1 MMKIL
6 IAEDEIYARKS
17 MKKQIMELDFGR
29 EFQILE
35 AQNGEQGL
43 ALFRQ
48 EEPDLV
54 FTDIRMPRMDGLE
67 LLREIKREDPEAK
80 VIMVSA
86 YADFEYAK
94 SAIKFGAEGYLLKP
108 IEDAELEE
116 FLMKFRQQSTRK
128 KEQAMFLGKD
138 MVTRFIA
145 QSVQEEE
152 TGKDLLA
159 ERMFGKVFWRY
170 QVLVLWFSG
179 RRYPEREEFMLWL
192 HNIYGQEVWTAFR
205 LIELEK
211 GIWMIVMGADGQ
223 SRFRQKRIIQKLLEE
238 KYDCYLGISAENQA
252 PGELKN
258 ALAQATAAL
267 ENRIY
272 SDEHLL
278 EYSVIT
284 DIKAV
289 KYEMTEEQKN
299 FLQISLERKSRDRI
313 QSALDEIFRDMEER
327 GRIHVDS
334 LEIFLAQAAVLIHQ
348 AAGRP
353 IPRLR
358 LMDFSSMGDMKQRVR
373 LTAEEYCACNGEGQS
388 SKGEDIILGMKAYA
402 QKNYYM
408 DISVKML
415 AEKVFFMN
423 AAYLSHL
430 FAEKTGISYSA
441 YIRRI
446 RVEKAREFL
455 EKDTYSITDIGSMV
469 GYNDTSR
476 FIQIF
481 KQETGMTPKKYRGQ
495 NPDRN

>member
-17 MKKQIMELDFGR
+17 MKKQILELDLGR
-29 EFQILE
+29 EFHILE

-43 ALFRQ
+43 ELFRQ

-54 FTDIRMPRMDGLE
+54 FTDIRMPKMDGLE
-67 LLREIKREDPEAK
+67 LLKEIKKEDPEAK

-86 YADFEYAK
+86 YADFAYAK

-108 IEDAELEE
+108 IEDGELKE
-116 FLMKFRQQSTRK
+116 FIMKFRQQNTRK
-128 KEQAMFLGKD
+128 KEQAMFSGKD

-152 TGKDLLA
+152 AGKDLLA
-159 ERMFGKVFWRY
+159 ERMFGKVFWKY
-170 QVLVLWFSG
+170 QVLVLWFAG
-179 RRYPEREEFMLWL
+179 RRYPDREEFMLWL

-211 GIWMIVMGADGQ
+211 DIWMLVMEADGQ
-223 SRFRQKRIIQKLLEE
+223 SRFRQKHIIQKLLEE
-238 KYDCYLGISAENQA
+238 EYDCYLGISAECKT
-252 PGELKN
+252 PGELKR
-258 ALAQATAAL
+258 ALAQATVAV
-267 ENRIY
+267 ENKIY

-278 EYSVIT
+278 EYRVVAG
-284 DIKAV
+284 IKAV
-289 KYEMTEEQKN
+289 KYEMSEEQKN
-299 FLQISLERKSRDRI
+299 YLQISLERKSRDKI
-313 QSALDEIFRDMEER
+313 QSALCEIFRHMEEK

-358 LMDFSSMGDMKQRVR
+358 LIDFSHMEEMKQR
-373 LTAEEYCACNGEGQS
+373 LLETAEEYCTCGSNGQTL
-388 SKGEDIILGMKAYA
+388 KGEDIIRGMKEYA
-402 QKNYYM
+402 RKNYHL
-408 DISVKML
+408 DISIRML
-415 AEKVFFMN
+415 AEKVFYMN

-430 FAEKTGISYSA
+430 FTEKTGISYSA
-441 YIRRI
+441 YIRRL

-455 EKDTYSITDIGSMV
+455 EKDTYSITDIASMV
-469 GYNDTSR
+469 GYNDTSQ
-476 FIQIF
+476 FIRIF
-481 KQETGMTPKKYRGQ
+481 KQEMGMTPKKYRCKKTDG
-495 NPDRN
+495 N

>member
-1 MMKIL
+1 
-6 IAEDEIYARKS
+6 
-17 MKKQIMELDFGR
+17 
-29 EFQILE
+29 
-35 AQNGEQGL
+35 
-43 ALFRQ
+43 
-48 EEPDLV
+48 
-54 FTDIRMPRMDGLE
+54 
-67 LLREIKREDPEAK
+67 
-80 VIMVSA
+80 
-86 YADFEYAK
+86 
-94 SAIKFGAEGYLLKP
+94 
-108 IEDAELEE
+108 
-116 FLMKFRQQSTRK
+116 
-128 KEQAMFLGKD
+128 
-138 MVTRFIA
+138 
-145 QSVQEEE
+145 
-152 TGKDLLA
+152 
-159 ERMFGKVFWRY
+159 
-170 QVLVLWFSG
+170 
-179 RRYPEREEFMLWL
+179 MLWL
-192 HNIYGQEVWTAFR
+192 HNLYGQEVWTAFR

-358 LMDFSSMGDMKQRVR
+358 LMDFSSMGDMKQR
-373 LTAEEYCACNGEGQS
+373 LLETAEEYCACNGEGQS

>member
-1 MMKIL
+1 M
-6 IAEDEIYARKS
+6 
-17 MKKQIMELDFGR
+17 
-29 EFQILE
+29 
-35 AQNGEQGL
+35 
-43 ALFRQ
+43 
-48 EEPDLV
+48 
-54 FTDIRMPRMDGLE
+54 
-67 LLREIKREDPEAK
+67 
-80 VIMVSA
+80 
-86 YADFEYAK
+86 
-94 SAIKFGAEGYLLKP
+94 
-108 IEDAELEE
+108 
-116 FLMKFRQQSTRK
+116 
-128 KEQAMFLGKD
+128 
-138 MVTRFIA
+138 
-145 QSVQEEE
+145 
-152 TGKDLLA
+152 
-159 ERMFGKVFWRY
+159 
-170 QVLVLWFSG
+170 
-179 RRYPEREEFMLWL
+179 
-192 HNIYGQEVWTAFR
+192 
-205 LIELEK
+205 
-211 GIWMIVMGADGQ
+211 
-223 SRFRQKRIIQKLLEE
+223 
-238 KYDCYLGISAENQA
+238 
-252 PGELKN
+252 KN

-358 LMDFSSMGDMKQRVR
+358 LMDFSSMGDMKQR
-373 LTAEEYCACNGEGQS
+373 LLETAEEYCACNGEGQS

-476 FIQIF
+476 IIQIF

>member
-17 MKKQIMELDFGR
+17 MKKQILELSVGR
-29 EFQILE
+29 EFHILE

-43 ALFRQ
+43 ELFRQ
-48 EEPDLV
+48 EEPDLI
-54 FTDIRMPRMDGLE
+54 FTDIRMPKMDGLE
-67 LLREIKREDPEAK
+67 LLKEIKKEDPEAK

-116 FLMKFRQQSTRK
+116 FLRKFRQQSTRK
-128 KEQAMFLGKD
+128 KEQAMFSGKD

-159 ERMFGKVFWRY
+159 ERMFGKVFWKY
-170 QVLVLWFSG
+170 QVLVLWFAG
-179 RRYPEREEFMLWL
+179 RRYPDREEFMLWL

-211 GIWMIVMGADGQ
+211 DIWMLVMEADGQ

-238 KYDCYLGISAENQA
+238 KYDCYLGISEERKT
-252 PGELKN
+252 PGELKG
-258 ALAQATAAL
+258 ALAQATAAV
-267 ENRIY
+267 ENKIY
-272 SDEHLL
+272 SEEHLL
-278 EYSVIT
+278 EYSAIAG
-284 DIKAV
+284 IKAV
-289 KYEMTEEQKN
+289 KYEMSEEQKN
-299 FLQISLERKSRDRI
+299 FLQISLERKSRDKI
-313 QSALDEIFRDMEER
+313 QSALGEIFRHMEEM

-334 LEIFLAQAAVLIHQ
+334 LEIFLASAAVLIHQ

-358 LMDFSSMGDMKQRVR
+358 LIDFSQMGEMRQK
-373 LTAEEYCACNGEGQS
+373 LLETAKEYCTGEFGEQTL
-388 SKGEDIILGMKAYA
+388 KGEDIIRGMKEYA
-402 QKNYYM
+402 RKNYHL
-408 DISVKML
+408 DISVRML

-430 FAEKTGISYSA
+430 FTEKTGISYSA
-441 YIRRI
+441 YIRRL

-455 EKDTYSITDIGSMV
+455 EKDTYSITDIASMV
-469 GYNDTSR
+469 GYNDTSQ
-476 FIQIF
+476 FIRIF
-481 KQETGMTPKKYRGQ
+481 KQEMGMTPKKYRCQ
-495 NPDRN
+495 KPDRN